1 MAMNIKMLTQLT
13 ETPPH
18 SIWTEM
24 KQIVMHSTAMMPR
37 GPWPLHSTG
46 PSLVRLCV
54 CLLVSRH
61 TSNVQS
67 TVLAAFT
74 KDCVYCTKS
83 FVLQKYSLCEG
94 EKNRD
99 MIQLS
104 DRFFRA

>member
-1 MAMNIKMLTQLT
+1 MALSIKMLTQLT

-18 SIWTEM
+18 LIWTGM
-24 KQIVMHSTAMMPR
+24 KQMFMHSTAMMPH

-67 TVLAAFT
+67 TVLAR
-74 KDCVYCTKS
+74 
-83 FVLQKYSLCEG
+83 LQKIVCTVQSLLYYKSTLCVK
-94 EKNRD
+94 EKR
-99 MIQLS
+99 IET
-104 DRFFRA
+104 